1 MKVSINWLREY
12 LDFDCPLN
20 ELADGLTMAGLE
32 VEDTI
37 NLSKQDFISAGGG
50 GQNDDTIFDVKV
62 TPNRGDWLSMIG
74 VAREAAPLVNCK
86 AKIPEPKVVGS
97 KPSSSDLIKIRIDDP
112 DLCRRYAGVIVR
124 NVEIKDSPDWMKDRL
139 IAAGLR
145 PINNIVDI
153 TNYVMMELGQPLH
166 AFDYNLLQG
175 AEIIVRRAEPGET
188 ITSLDG
194 IERKLD
200 PNMLVIADRDRAVA
214 IAGVMGGADSE
225 ISKEAQDILIESAN
239 FNNVSVRRTSKHL
252 NMVTESSYRFE
263 RGVDPSICALA
274 ALRAAELMRDLA
286 GGEIAEGIVDVC
298 PAPIEPL
305 NVAVRPERV
314 NSILG
319 TSIEPEA
326 MVHYLNS
333 LEIEASLKE
342 KVLVCRVPTFRSDI
356 TREIDLVEEIGR
368 AFGYEQLGMTLPDTT
383 LQGKDSREGA
393 FRDKVRH
400 TLMMC
405 GAQEVL
411 THSVIDGK
419 LCDIAGRFDTCLK
432 VRNPLS
438 EELNSMRVMLVP
450 NLLQVIGR
458 NQSFGT
464 ANVSIFEIG
473 KIYYRSKDGE
483 IGEKLSVGGAM
494 VGNLWRSAWSLPGK
508 ALDVDFYTCKGVVE
522 SLLCGLGVGD
532 VSFEVTTDPIL
543 HPTRAAKILV
553 GNREIGFVGEVSG
566 EAGEFFDI
574 RGRAYIFEIDFAAL
588 MQSTPEVLSYKE
600 LPKYPALYRHL
611 AVVVSDDIK
620 YKDVEQV
627 VLASGRDI
635 VEGVELLD
643 VYKGEHISI
652 DQRSLTLSIVF
663 RSRIKTLTDEEV
675 NTVLAE
681 IMESLKQRV
690 KASFR

>member
-12 LDFDCPLN
+12 LDFDCSLT

-32 VEDTI
+32 VEETI
-37 NLSKQDFISAGGG
+37 NLSKQDFINAGGG
-50 GQNDDTIFDVKV
+50 GLNDDTIFDVKV

-74 VAREAAPLVNCK
+74 VAREAAPLVNRK
-86 AKIPEPKVVGS
+86 VKLPEPHVEGS
-97 KPSSSDLIKIRIDDP
+97 EPSSSDLIKIRIDAP
-112 DLCRRYAGVIVR
+112 DLCRRYAGVMVR
-124 NVEIKDSPDWMKDRL
+124 NVEIKESPDWMKDRL

-145 PINNIVDI
+145 PINNVVDI

-166 AFDYNLLQG
+166 AFDYSLLRG
-175 AEIIVRRAEPGET
+175 AQIIVRRAEPGET

-194 IERKLD
+194 IERKLEKD
-200 PNMLVIADRDRAVA
+200 MLVIADNDRAVA

-225 ISKEAQDILIESAN
+225 ISKETQDILIESAN
-239 FNNVSVRRTSKHL
+239 FNNVSVRRTSKIL

-263 RGVDPSICALA
+263 RGVDPSICAVA
-274 ALRAAELMRDLA
+274 ALRAAELIRDLA
-286 GGEIAEGIVDVC
+286 GGEICRGVVDVC

-305 NVAVRPERV
+305 TVDVRPDRV

-319 TSIEPEA
+319 TYIEPDA
-326 MVHYLNS
+326 MARYLNS
-333 LEIEASLKE
+333 LDINATFIDGM
-342 KVLVCRVPTFRSDI
+342 LVCQVPTFRSDV
-356 TREIDLVEEIGR
+356 TREIDLIEEIGR
-368 AFGYEQLGMTLPDTT
+368 AFGYDKLGMTLPDSS

-393 FRDKVRH
+393 FRDKVRRI
-400 TLMMC
+400 LMSC

-411 THSVIDGK
+411 THSVIDGR
-419 LCDIAGRFDTCLK
+419 LCDIAGRSDICLK

-464 ANVSIFEIG
+464 ANVTVFEIG
-473 KIYYRSKDGE
+473 KIYYKSTDGE
-483 IGEKLSVGGAM
+483 IGEKLSVAGVM

-508 ALDVDFYTCKGVVE
+508 ALDVDFFMCKGMVE
-522 SLLCGLGVGD
+522 SLLSGLGVSD
-532 VSFEVTTDPIL
+532 ITFEETTDPIL
-543 HPTRAAKILV
+543 HPTRGAKILI
-553 GNREIGFVGEVSG
+553 NSEEIGFVGEAAPEVG
-566 EAGEFFDI
+566 EAFGV
-574 RGRAYIFEIDFAAL
+574 RGRPYVFEMDFTAL

-600 LPKYPALYRHL
+600 LPKYPAIYRHL

-627 VLASGRDI
+627 VLGSGNEI
-635 VEGVELLD
+635 VEGIDLLD
-643 VYKGEHISI
+643 VYKGEHINP

-663 RSRIKTLTDEEV
+663 RSRLKTLTDEEV
-675 NTVLAE
+675 NTVLTK
-681 IMESLKQRV
+681 IMESLKQKVR
-690 KASFR
+690 ASFR